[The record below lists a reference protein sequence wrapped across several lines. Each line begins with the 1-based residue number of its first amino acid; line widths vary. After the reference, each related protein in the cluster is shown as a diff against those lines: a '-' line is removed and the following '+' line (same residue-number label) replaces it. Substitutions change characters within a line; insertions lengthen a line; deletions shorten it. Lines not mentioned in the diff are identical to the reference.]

1 MATLM
6 SKSSI
11 VIAFSKLI
19 DPRKPRNRLYM
30 LEDIICTAI
39 LATLCRCEDYDEISD
54 WTDANLDWL
63 QSLGLCTEGAPS
75 HDTYERFFRHL
86 DPSQFQKCFLTWTE
100 LLRGKLGGQIAI
112 DGKTLCNSVDVKKG
126 PLHLVS
132 AFATE
137 QSLVLGQVKTVGKGG
152 ELVGMQQL
160 LDILDIRGAVVTIDA
175 GGCHKV
181 VIEKI
186 IEKKGDYVVCLKGN
200 QSKLHDEAENY
211 FLQAMMMVPEESN
224 CAYWKTEET
233 TRGRIE
239 TREVWASDDI
249 AWLPQKNDW
258 AGLRSLVCVKRTTVE
273 KGITK
278 QQTRYFIS
286 SLRAE
291 AKHQGQIIRGHW
303 GIENRLHWQLDV
315 TFREDYS
322 RVRKDNGAENL
333 SVLRRSTINILRS
346 DEGSKISLKRR
357 RLRASMNRDYLCKL
371 MGVK

>member
-11 VIAFSKLI
+11 VLAFSQLT
-19 DPRKPRNRLYM
+19 DPRKLRNRLYT

-39 LATLCRCEDYDEISD
+39 LATLCRCDDYDEMSD
-54 WTDANLDWL
+54 WTEANLDWL
-63 QSLGLCTEGAPS
+63 QSIGLCAEGAPS

-86 DPSQFQKCFLTWTE
+86 DPHQFQNCFLAWAE
-100 LLRGKLGGQIAI
+100 LLKGKLGGTIAI
-112 DGKTLCNSVDVKKG
+112 DGKTLCNSRDSTAS
-126 PLHLVS
+126 PIHLVS

-137 QSLVLGQVKTVGKGG
+137 QSLVLGQVKVPNKGG
-152 ELVGMQQL
+152 ELAGIQQL
-160 LDILDIRGAVVTIDA
+160 LDLLDLRGAVVTIDA

-181 VIEKI
+181 VMEKI

-200 QSKLHDEAENY
+200 QGKLHDEAEN
-211 FLQAMMMVPEESN
+211 FFSQAIALTPEESE

-239 TREVWASDDI
+239 TREVWASDNI
-249 AWLPQKNDW
+249 EWLPQKDEW
-258 AGLRSLVCVKRTTVE
+258 TGLRSLVCVRRTTLE
-273 KGITK
+273 KGVAK

-286 SLRAE
+286 SLAAE
-291 AKHQGQIIRGHW
+291 AEHQGRIIRGHW
-303 GIENRLHWQLDV
+303 GVENRLHWQLDV
-315 TFREDYS
+315 TYREDYS

-333 SVLRRSTINILRS
+333 SVLRRATLNILRS
-346 DEGSKISLKRR
+346 DESTKISLKRR
-357 RLRASMNRDYLCKL
+357 RLRASMRRDYLYQL